1 MLSFQDIAR
10 VHLGHCTA
18 PSDHPLAGRT
28 IVVEAYAVRHPRG
41 LVLFDS
47 GFADDPEIGAHFRIV
62 RRSLSDG
69 LASLG
74 ASIDQVYAV
83 VNCHLH
89 FDHAGENFRFPG
101 TPIFAQR
108 AELEA
113 ARTPDYTLAAPTFD
127 FPGARFELLDGEAKP
142 FPGLTIIPTPGHVPG
157 HQSLLVDAREGR
169 VLLAGQAFETASDYA
184 LAEYVGRLVPRDG
197 SEDVRGSEWIR
208 KIQELDPAKVVFAH
222 DLASWDRDLFLSR

>member
-1 MLSFQDIAR
+1 M
-10 VHLGHCTA
+10 HLGHCTA
-18 PSDHPLAGRT
+18 PPDHPSAGRT

-41 LVLFDS
+41 LVLFDT
-47 GFADDPEIGAHFRIV
+47 GFAEDPELGSHFRID
-62 RRSLSDG
+62 RQPLSQG

-74 ASIDQVYAV
+74 ASLDQVRAV

-127 FPGARFELLDGEAKP
+127 FPGARFELLDGEGEP

-157 HQSLLVDAREGR
+157 HQSLLVDAQEGR
-169 VLLAGQAFETASDYA
+169 VLLAGQAFETASEYA
-184 LAEYVGRLVPRDG
+184 LAEYAGRIAPRDCIENPG
-197 SEDVRGSEWIR
+197 SSEWVR
-208 KIQELDPAKVVFAH
+208 RIQELDPARVVFAH
-222 DLASWDRDLFLSR
+222 DLASWDRDLFLSL